1 MTRAITNLTFEPR
14 PLVGRV
20 RERANV
26 RARMEE
32 SRLVTLVGPSGVG
45 KTHLAMHLA
54 IERVAASRQGGGVW
68 SCDLALAKS
77 AADVAGTVAA
87 AIGAEVGTDGVGAAL
102 AMRGRILVVLDNFEH
117 LVADARDTIGRWL
130 AEAPSA
136 RFLVT
141 SRVPLDLAG
150 EELVAIAPL
159 DLPDALEL
167 FERSVRSV
175 SSSFDAT
182 ADREIATAIVEMI
195 DRLPLAIELAARR
208 TSVLSL
214 EQLRERLARPLDVLS
229 GARGSTRHA
238 SMRGAVLDSVD
249 LLDPDE
255 RRAFAAFTV
264 FRNGFTLESAEAV
277 LGDVVVPRAS
287 MLDTLDALVRSSLLS
302 ASVGRAGAARY
313 SFFATIRE
321 VAEEL
326 AARED
331 FTTLRARFVAHY
343 AARASGATRVELSAE
358 LDDFLHAHEL
368 AIALGPS
375 HADEAFVI
383 ARAIAPVLSS
393 RGLGRRAARLFEQAL
408 SAFGDAGDEASRAQ
422 IHLALGNFYR
432 ELGETPGARQ
442 SFERGLDLATR
453 SSSPGLAAVALT
465 RIGEMEDVAGDTGA
479 ARARYAEALEL
490 LAKTPEDRTRDEREA
505 EAHMRLGH
513 ALRREGSLDA
523 ARRACA
529 RASERYRHIGDDE
542 GLAWTMY
549 ELAIVEMF
557 AGDDVAAF
565 ARFDEGAEIAR
576 RGEVRVVAGAL
587 QTARGCLLQD
597 LGRTDE
603 ALAHHAEAARVFQ
616 EAGSRYREASAL
628 YYLATTYLE
637 RGETAEAILVLRR
650 ARERLAGVGA
660 KRYDALIAGALASAH
675 GATGDLEAAASS
687 LDVAER
693 AAEGVRNEPALAANV
708 RIHRVAFELRTGAR
722 KSLDD
727 AVSDARALVL
737 AHPTDDSR
745 FALRLLSSGAQP
757 AHAALLVEVGGGA
770 FRLPDASAAVKLPAR
785 SPLRRVLD
793 ALAVS
798 RVERPGEVLTIDE
811 IIAAGWPGEK
821 VGTDAALN
829 RAYVALASLRKLG
842 LRGALVQS
850 GGGYSLSET
859 TPTRRENKVE

>member
-20 RERANV
+20 KECANV

-54 IERVAASRQGGGVW
+54 LERVAASRQGGGVW
-68 SCDLALAKS
+68 FCDLALAKS
-77 AADVAGTVAA
+77 AGDVAGMVAA
-87 AIGAEVGTDGVGAAL
+87 AIGAQVGLDGVGAAL
-102 AMRGRILVVLDNFEH
+102 AVRGRVLVVLDDFEH
-117 LVADARDTIGRWL
+117 LVTDARATIGRWL

-141 SRVPLDLAG
+141 SRVPLELAG
-150 EELVAIAPL
+150 EERVAIAPL
-159 DLPDALEL
+159 ELPDALEL
-167 FERSVRSV
+167 FERCVRAV
-175 SSSFDAT
+175 SSSFDSA
-182 ADREIATAIVEMI
+182 ADREIATAVVDMI

-214 EQLRERLARPLDVLS
+214 EQLRDRLARPLDVLA
-229 GARGSTRHA
+229 G
-238 SMRGAVLDSVD
+238 MRGAVLDSVD

-255 RRAFAAFTV
+255 RRVFAACTI

-277 LGDVVVPRAS
+277 LGDVVVPRTS
-287 MLDTLDALVRSSLLS
+287 MLDALDALVQSSLLS
-302 ASVGRAGAARY
+302 ASVGRTGAARY
-313 SFFATIRE
+313 AFFATIRE

-331 FTTLRARFVAHY
+331 SGALRGRFVAHY
-343 AARASGATRVELSAE
+343 ATRARGATRAELSAE
-358 LDDFLHAHEL
+358 LDNFLHAHEL

-375 HADEAFVI
+375 RADEAFVI
-383 ARAIAPVLSS
+383 ARVIAPVLSS
-393 RGLGRRAARLFEQAL
+393 RGLGRVAARLYEQALAAFGEAGDRAARAE
-408 SAFGDAGDEASRAQ
+408 

-432 ELGETPGARQ
+432 ELGETGDARQ
-442 SFERGLDLATR
+442 AFERGLELATQ
-453 SSSPGLAAVALT
+453 SNAPGLAAVALT

-490 LAKTPEDRTRDEREA
+490 LARTPEDRARDEREA

-523 ARRACA
+523 ARLACT
-529 RASERYRHIGDDE
+529 RASERYRHVGDDE

-557 AGDDVAAF
+557 AGDSVAAF

-576 RGEVRVVAGAL
+576 RGDVRVVAGAL

-637 RGETAEAILVLRR
+637 RGETTEAILVLRR

-675 GATGDLEAAASS
+675 GATGDLEAAAAA

-693 AAEGVRNEPALAANV
+693 ASEGVRNEPALAANV
-708 RIHRVAFELRTGAR
+708 RIHRLAFEVRTGAR
-722 KSLDD
+722 KSLDE
-727 AVSDARALVL
+727 ATTDARALV
-737 AHPTDDSR
+737 AKHPTDDSR
-745 FALRLLSSGAQP
+745 FALRLLSSALAARRP
-757 AHAALLVEVGGGA
+757 HAALLVEIGGGA
-770 FRLPDASAAVKLPAR
+770 FRLPDASATVKLPTR

-793 ALAVS
+793 ALAVR
-798 RVERPGEVLTIDE
+798 RVERPGEVMTIDE

-850 GGGYSLSET
+850 GGGYFLSET